1 VEENN
6 LIEVRNLEINFGSAV
21 PLVKSISFDIR
32 AGEVL
37 GIVGESGSG
46 KSITCLS
53 IIRLLSDAATIKG
66 DIMLNGESLS
76 NISEAQMVKVRGK
89 EISMIFQ
96 EPMSS
101 LNPTKRCGNQ
111 VREAILIHQN
121 VSKEEAKTQVLQLFK
136 EVSLPDVERIYNAYP
151 HQISGGQIQRVMIAM
166 AIANHP
172 KLIIADEPTTALDA
186 TVQNDIVNLLKK
198 IKSNYNSSIVF
209 ISHDLGVVRN
219 IADRVLVM
227 KKGEIVERGPVEDI
241 FTHPNHPYTKGLLA
255 CRPPLDYRLYR
266 LPTVHDY
273 LTLNEE
279 QIKVKL
285 SNYVIKSEDWKL
297 TYQKL
302 ENKHVLLDVKDLNKW
317 YTVKRDWLGKPKEV
331 LKALNNVTFQVRSG
345 EVLGLV
351 GESGSGK
358 TTCGRT
364 LLKLISPTSG
374 NVNFNGHD
382 VFYMLPEELRIMRK
396 EFQIIFQDPY
406 SSLNP
411 RLKVGDSLMEPM
423 QIHQIG
429 KTKSERRD
437 LGVHLLEEVGLAAD
451 DFEKYPHQFSGGQRQ
466 RICIARTLSM
476 KPKFIVCDESVSA
489 LDVSIQAQI
498 LNLLLEL
505 KERYDLSYL
514 FISHDISVIK
524 FISDNVLVMKKGE
537 IVERASAE
545 DLYYNPKHP
554 YTQKLIDAIYKF

>member
-1 VEENN
+1 MEENN

-227 KKGEIVERGPVEDI
+227 KKGEIVERGPVQDI

-382 VFYMLPEELRIMRK
+382 VFNMLPEELRIMRK

>member
-1 VEENN
+1 MEENN